1 MRLNPRPDARKA
13 LDALRQRFPAA
24 GERRAT
30 SSTNVETDF
39 MIHPS
44 DATQRRAARV
54 AGFAYLGNY
63 LTAVLGF
70 VGTAAI
76 VGTGEFAQRAPAI
89 MASEHMYRAAL
100 TSMTISWVILSL
112 QAYALYLT
120 LKPVSQHIAR
130 FAGILQGSQAIVGA
144 VSIMFG
150 FALLRVY
157 TAVPPAGLLP
167 QGYPEAVL
175 PVLTAAYESG
185 FNVAM
190 LFFAPASLLFF
201 YLFYRSGYLPRPLG
215 AIGLIGSML
224 MIVATI
230 AGMIQVPGTKAIT
243 IAAWVPMGIAEV
255 GTALWLAIKGIRT
268 PSE

>member
-1 MRLNPRPDARKA
+1 
-13 LDALRQRFPAA
+13 
-24 GERRAT
+24 
-30 SSTNVETDF
+30 

-44 DATQRRAARV
+44 DPTQRRAARV

-70 VGTAAI
+70 VGTAAL
-76 VGTGEFAQRAPAI
+76 VGTGEFAQQARAI
-89 MASEHMYRAAL
+89 MASEHVYRAAL
-100 TSMTISWVILSL
+100 TSMALSWVILSL

-120 LKPVSQHIAR
+120 LKPVHQHIAR
-130 FAGILQGSQAIVGA
+130 FAGILQGSQAVVGA

-157 TAVPPAGLLP
+157 TAVDPAGIVP
-167 QGYPEAVL
+167 GGYPEAFRAIIN
-175 PVLTAAYESG
+175 AAYESG

-201 YLFYRSGYLPRPLG
+201 SLFYRSGYLPRPLA
-215 AIGLIGSML
+215 AIGVIGSIL

-230 AGMIQVPGTKAIT
+230 AGMIQVPGTKIIT

-255 GTALWLAIKGIRT
+255 GTALWLAIKGIRV
-268 PSE
+268 PDQRSG